1 MFAIARTTALATT
14 WATVSVNA
22 DGRENC
28 ARIRVLRVFRLL
40 LVYNDD
46 DVLKLFFFLPGFYG
60 KKCRQ
65 PCPSCVNGNRHISL
79 LNFSTLNFI

>member
-40 LVYNDD
+40 LFYNDND
-46 DVLKLFFFLPGFYG
+46 FFKLFFFFQVSMARNAASPARLASMVIDTFL
-60 KKCRQ
+60 C
-65 PCPSCVNGNRHISL
+65 
-79 LNFSTLNFI
+79 

>member
-40 LVYNDD
+40 LFYNDD
-46 DVLKLFFFLPGFYG
+46 DVF
-60 KKCRQ
+60 
-65 PCPSCVNGNRHISL
+65 
-79 LNFSTLNFI
+79 